1 MLTRRVKEFC
11 FRAIAAAAIGVIV
24 AVLAL
29 IIGTIVYKGASS
41 VNWTLLTQ
49 APKGDY
55 YTGGGGGIANAIL
68 GSIYLGL
75 GATLLAFVISL
86 PTALY
91 LRTYPPS
98 SPLGKG
104 GKRGVWF
111 PAVVRGLLDVLW
123 GVPSIVF
130 GAFGFTIMVG
140 LGLRA
145 SLLAGIITVA
155 MFELPIMTRAI
166 DVVMRMV
173 PREIDEVSYSLGATK
188 SETAFRAVV
197 RQALPGI
204 VTGVLLAFGRGIGD
218 AASVLFTAGFTD
230 RIPHSLSEPAATLPL
245 AIFFQLGTP
254 SDEVQKKAYGAALIL
269 IGIVLVTSVLSRI
282 LSARLGRYVL
292 K

>member
-1 MLTRRVKEFC
+1 MMLTRRAKESIFKLIT
-11 FRAIAAAAIGVIV
+11 AGATGVVV
-24 AVLAL
+24 ALLAL
-29 IIGTIVYKGASS
+29 IIGTIAYKGAGSL
-41 VNWTLLTQ
+41 NWAMITQ
-49 APKGDY
+49 PPKGDY

-91 LRTYPPS
+91 LRTYAS
-98 SPLGKG
+98 RS
-104 GKRGVWF
+104 RF
-111 PAVVRGLLDVLW
+111 ASMVRGLLDVLW

-130 GAFGFTIMVG
+130 GAFGFTIMVW

-173 PREIDEVSYSLGATK
+173 PREIDEVSYSLGATR

-230 RIPHSLSEPAATLPL
+230 RIPQSLSQPAATLPL

-254 SDEVQKKAYGAALIL
+254 FEEVRKRAYGAALIL

-282 LSARLGRYVL
+282 LSARLGRYVV